1 MEHFITFIARTSAVS
16 NMLNSIP
23 RCSREVATTDGWMVA
38 MLRIYCEFIA
48 MLHHPVG
55 PVARDRRLTV
65 NLLFNYAAAMEWK
78 KPRLGFCPRC
88 SRRRC
93 QVTPDHLIIVL
104 IMLLLAGDNNKQ
116 TTHTHEQH
124 YYHFVLIWIRFYC
137 LFWYVTFASLLHDMV
152 SFNGATKAWA
162 WLKWALHDTRDPGT
176 GQLRESVQQLSSL
189 TIKYNHQ
196 TRKSIPKI
204 CSCYNP
210 K

>member
-1 MEHFITFIARTSAVS
+1 MQ
-16 NMLNSIP
+16 
-23 RCSREVATTDGWMVA
+23 REVATTDGWMVA

-93 QVTPDHLIIVL
+93 QVTPDHLITVL
-104 IMLLLAGDNNKQ
+104 VMLLLSGEQQQTNNTYTLHINSSFLKKAW
-116 TTHTHEQH
+116 H
-124 YYHFVLIWIRFYC
+124 YYHFSLVWIRFYW
-137 LFWYVTFASLLHDMV
+137 LFWYLTFASLLHDIV
-152 SFNGATKAWA
+152 SFIGATKAWA
-162 WLKWALHDTRDPGT
+162 WLQWALHDTRDPGT
-176 GQLRESVQQLSSL
+176 GQRRESVQQLSSL